1 MTHLPVKSYEH
12 AKTQISEYFKHHFE
26 HYGYKKT
33 TVEEI
38 AAEMQIS
45 KKTIYKHF
53 RSIQAIFD
61 YIVMKSAE
69 QTRNRAVAALENTPA
84 FREKIAAVIR
94 VYIVET
100 GREIHA
106 NPASNFFNPYDVSR
120 SVLREVNNLLLVEL
134 IKGGINPGEFRKIP
148 VTIVVLMITVI
159 LSEIDKVLMIDPES
173 PVDDI
178 VIKSIIKIL
187 A

>member
-1 MTHLPVKSYEH
+1 M
-12 AKTQISEYFKHHFE
+12 
-26 HYGYKKT
+26 
-33 TVEEI
+33 
-38 AAEMQIS
+38 
-45 KKTIYKHF
+45 
-53 RSIQAIFD
+53 
-61 YIVMKSAE
+61 
-69 QTRNRAVAALENTPA
+69 
-84 FREKIAAVIR
+84 
-94 VYIVET
+94 
-100 GREIHA
+100 
-106 NPASNFFNPYDVSR
+106 SR

-178 VIKSIIKIL
+178 VTKSIIKIL